1 MFYLLFLC
9 EILWY
14 ANIKTKVVIT
24 IFIELTECKLCP
36 RQCNANR
43 LGGKAGFCGADDKLK
58 IARSSLHF
66 WEEPCISGEKGSG
79 TVFFSGC
86 TLGCVFCQNYD
97 ISNKSFG
104 KEITIARLAKIFLEL
119 QEKAA
124 LNINLVTPTH
134 YVYHIIEAIKL
145 ARINGLKLPIIYNT
159 SGYETVPTIKL
170 LSGYVDV
177 YLPDFK
183 YMNADYAK
191 EYSEATNYVENI
203 KLALAEMVAQVG
215 ECVFDDHGIIQKGVI
230 VRHLMLPTL
239 LEDSK
244 AVIEYIYKT
253 YGDRVFLSIMN
264 QYTPFGNLDD
274 FPHLKQKLTQKEYDS
289 AIDYAIS
296 LGLENGFIQEGETAN
311 ESFIPLF
318 DLEGV

>member
-1 MFYLLFLC
+1 M
-9 EILWY
+9 
-14 ANIKTKVVIT
+14 
-24 IFIELTECKLCP
+24 IFIELEKCKLCP

-43 LGGKAGFCGADDKLK
+43 LNGETGFCGADGKLK
-58 IARSSLHF
+58 IARAALHF

-79 TVFFSGC
+79 TIFFSGC

-104 KEITIARLAKIFLEL
+104 KEISISRLAEIFLEL
-119 QEKAA
+119 QEKSA

-145 ARINGLKLPIIYNT
+145 ARLNGLSLPIVYNT
-159 SGYETVPTIKL
+159 SGYENVETIKL
-170 LSGYVDV
+170 LDGYVDV

-183 YMNADYAK
+183 YMNDDYAK
-191 EYSEATNYVENI
+191 KYSKATNYAETA
-203 KLALAEMVAQVG
+203 KHALKEMVNQVG
-215 ECVFDDHGIIQKGVI
+215 ECVFDEDGIIQKGVI

-239 LEDSK
+239 LDDSK

-253 YGDRVFLSIMN
+253 YGDSVFLSIMN
-264 QYTPFGNLDD
+264 QYTPFGNFDN
-274 FPHLKQKLTQKEYDS
+274 FPHLKQKLTQKEYDN
-289 AIDYAIS
+289 AVDYAIS
-296 LGLENGFIQEGETAN
+296 LGLENGFIQEGETAS
-311 ESFIPLF
+311 ESFIPPF